1 MKFDKNSL
9 DKPWVAYT
17 VAACAAVLLY
27 AAITHLYL
35 VLRVLRAVGVLA
47 RPVFIGLI
55 LAYVLDPLARLIE
68 KKLFPSLPRKLQ
80 RTLSVFLTLACVILF
95 LVILTLALAPQ
106 IRDSVTM
113 FLSNLTIY
121 IRSLQLML
129 RRLNQTAL
137 GWGLDLSSL
146 INSSDSLLNQLGSDL
161 PGSLRD
167 LAENF
172 YNIGMGFAEGV
183 VSCILAV
190 YFLAAKD
197 SLLNGN
203 RRLLRALVNRT
214 VYEKLIRFSVT
225 CNVIM
230 VRYIAFS
237 LVDAI
242 IVGMSNFVFMLIAQ
256 MPYSVLVSFLVAVFN
271 LAPTFGPIVGG
282 ILGALFLLLVK
293 PRYALL
299 FLLFTLVIQT
309 IDGYVIK
316 PRLFGDQLG
325 VPAVWI
331 LVSLIVFGRILGVLG
346 ILIAIPFSA
355 ITDYTYRNILLPRLE
370 RRRRERDR
378 KGKS

>member
-27 AAITHLYL
+27 AVITHLYL
-35 VLRVLRAVGVLA
+35 VLRVLHAVGVLA
-47 RPVFIGLI
+47 RPVFLGLI